1 MKKINNSYKKSGV
14 NIPLANKLVKYISD
28 LSKKDVKKTKNSFNK
43 DVIGGFGSLFDI
55 SKIKIKDPVI
65 VSCTD
70 GVGTKID
77 LANKF
82 KKFDTIGIDLVA
94 MCINDLIVQGA
105 TPLFFLDYIA
115 VGKLNLNKV
124 KKIIKGIFKGCKIS
138 GCKLIGGETA
148 EMPGIYSD
156 NKFDLAGFSVGIVSK
171 KKILNKKKVKKNNI
185 ILAIPS
191 NGIHSNGYSLVRSIL
206 KNNKISKELKNEIM
220 KPTKIYSKEI
230 LKLTQKNLINASAH
244 ITGGGL
250 IENLLRSIPDNLALN
265 IDLAKVKTTKI
276 FKWLKAHNITDQEM
290 IKTFNCGIGFCI
302 ITSAKNVS
310 KIKKV
315 FSKDFMPYEIG
326 YISRSRKKINLLNSL
341 RW

>member
-1 MKKINNSYKKSGV
+1 MKKNENSYKKSGV
-14 NIPLANKLVKYISD
+14 NISLANKLVKHISN
-28 LSKKDVKKTKNSFNK
+28 LSKKDVKKTKGAVKK

-55 SKIKIKDPVI
+55 SNLKIKDPVI

-105 TPLFFLDYIA
+105 KPLFFLDYIA
-115 VGKLNLNKV
+115 VGKLDLTKT
-124 KKIIKGIFKGCKIS
+124 KKILKGIFRGCKIS

-148 EMPGIYSD
+148 EMPGIYSKD
-156 NKFDLAGFSVGIVSK
+156 KFDLAGFSVGIVSK
-171 KKILNKKKVKKNNI
+171 KKILDKGKVKINDV
-185 ILAIPS
+185 ILAVPS
-191 NGIHSNGYSLVRSIL
+191 SGIHSNGYSLVRSIL
-206 KNNKISKELKNEIM
+206 KKNKLPINLKKEILR
-220 KPTKIYSKEI
+220 PTKIYSKEI
-230 LKLTQKNLINASAH
+230 LKLTDKNLINAAAH

-250 IENLLRSIPDNLALN
+250 IENLLRSVPSNFTLN
-265 IDLAKVKTTKI
+265 IDLSKIKILKI
-276 FKWLKAHNITDQEM
+276 FKWLKTKNISDQEM

-302 ITSAKNVS
+302 IAPRKNIK

-315 FSKDFMPYEIG
+315 FPKNYTPYEIG
-326 YISRSRKKINLLNSL
+326 LITDEKVKINLSKSL
-341 RW
+341 KW